1 MLFFKKPPRSLCE
14 PAPARRP
21 DHPQRVHTPNEPV
34 DFPLHFH
41 KALLRT
47 VFGSSQK
54 PAPPDR
60 RNPTAPR
67 TLALYPARRR
77 FCFTEPI
84 DVGWPCAER
93 LSDWT
98 VARREG
104 MAGLLISKRSAP

>member
-60 RNPTAPR
+60 KNSTASG
-67 TLALYPARRR
+67 TLALYPGRKR

-84 DVGWPCAER
+84 DVG
-93 LSDWT
+93 
-98 VARREG
+98 
-104 MAGLLISKRSAP
+104 